1 MNTPIRHQGVR
12 HRLADRLFHWGMA
25 ACVILLGATAFLP
38 ILGYRFDWVPLHWT
52 SGVVLA
58 PLVLFHLFRVFF
70 VHGVWEMVPRG
81 DDIREIGRATRGAGR
96 EALTE
101 AKYDAFQKG
110 FHLAAA
116 TTVLVLLAT
125 GLIMLAKIDTI
136 FWRRDPSILTDYT
149 WGIIYVI
156 HGAAA
161 LMLLFLFIL
170 HVYFALLPEHR
181 SFLAAMISGQGPE
194 KARKGNS

>member
-1 MNTPIRHQGVR
+1 MNTPIRHQSVR
-12 HRLADRLFHWGMA
+12 HRFADRLFHWGMA

-52 SGVVLA
+52 AGVALA
-58 PLVLFHLFRVFF
+58 LFVLFHLFRVFF
-70 VHGVWEMVPRG
+70 IHGVWEMVPRG

-96 EALTE
+96 EALSE

-110 FHLAAA
+110 FHLTAA

-125 GLIMLAKIDTI
+125 GLIMLAKIDTT

-156 HGAAA
+156 HAAAA
-161 LMLLFLFIL
+161 LVLLFLFIL

-181 SFLAAMISGQGPE
+181 SFLSAMISGQGPE